1 MKLNKIFKWG
11 MVVLIAISVAILVW
25 GFTAGWPKIGQ
36 PANAPVNALLTW
48 AVIMVGIALFCWV
61 VIGLIKSIA
70 NDPKNLVKIGLVLVG
85 AVVLCLVA
93 FLFAKGNP
101 AIGYT
106 GKPVTEGMLKL
117 TDTVLNLSYIT
128 GAAAIIAIIVGE
140 IRMSTASKKK

>member
-25 GFTAGWPKIGQ
+25 GFAAGWPKNG
-36 PANAPVNALLTW
+36 PANAPVNVLLTW
-48 AVIMVGIALFCWV
+48 AVIMVALALFCWV
-61 VIGLIKSIA
+61 IIGLIKSIL

-93 FLFAKGNP
+93 FLFAKGDP

-106 GKPVTEGMLKL
+106 GKPVTEGQLKL
-117 TDTVLNLSYIT
+117 TDTILNLSYIT

>member
-1 MKLNKIFKWG
+1 MNINKIFKWG

-25 GFTAGWPKIGQ
+25 GFADGWQ
-36 PANAPVNALLTW
+36 PENAPVNALLTW
-48 AVIMVGIALFCWV
+48 AVIMVGLTLFCWV
-61 VIGLIKSIA
+61 IIGLIKSIS

-106 GKPVTEGMLKL
+106 GKPVTEGQLKL
-117 TDTVLNLSYIT
+117 TDTILNLSYIT
-128 GAAAIIAIIVGE
+128 GVAAIIAIIVGE
-140 IRMSTASKKK
+140 VRMSTASKKK

>member
-1 MKLNKIFKWG
+1 MNINKIFKWG

-25 GFTAGWPKIGQ
+25 GFAAGWPKIGQ

-48 AVIMVGIALFCWV
+48 AVIMVAIALFCWV
-61 VIGLIKSIA
+61 IIGLIKSIL

-106 GKPVTEGMLKL
+106 GKPVTEGQLKL
-117 TDTVLNLSYIT
+117 TDTILNLSYIT
-128 GAAAIIAIIVGE
+128 GAAAIVAIIVGE

>member
-1 MKLNKIFKWG
+1 MNINKIFKWG

-25 GFTAGWPKIGQ
+25 GFAAGWPKIGQ

-48 AVIMVGIALFCWV
+48 AVIMVGLALFCWV
-61 VIGLIKSIA
+61 IIGLIKSIS

-106 GKPVTEGMLKL
+106 GKPVTEGQLKL
-117 TDTVLNLSYIT
+117 TDTILNLSYIT
-128 GAAAIIAIIVGE
+128 GAAAIVAIIVGE